1 MVAKVHLSLLYYRR
15 VHLPGYTHFDTE
27 NQENLNWIVWVTE
40 NDENAES
47 LLRILSPVGPFLA
60 DFELPLDLRI
70 VSLETLKN
78 VRQPYE
84 TIYDLL
90 FHESPKIA
98 VCDSRP

>member
-1 MVAKVHLSLLYYRR
+1 
-15 VHLPGYTHFDTE
+15 
-27 NQENLNWIVWVTE
+27 
-40 NDENAES
+40 
-47 LLRILSPVGPFLA
+47 LRILSPVGPFLA

-78 VRQPYE
+78 VRHPYE
-84 TIYDLL
+84 TIYDFL